1 MRTKIY
7 ALCGLLSASMTVM
20 TAQDVVNGGFETWKE
35 TAGSSYAP
43 SNGELTP
50 AQRPGIE
57 PEGWNGSSVNQ
68 MGVTKELVTKGGD
81 ENDAHVV
88 ITSDFV
94 GLDLGFTKIGSNAP
108 GYLTFGNPWVFADIS
123 NISNSDGGTFGGMEY
138 GLKPDALT
146 LSFKRTFG
154 EEDTEKAEKAH
165 IIAYLWNGTFTSTIS
180 GNTEVQDADRAVLGM
195 SEATGDGKLIASVD
209 YEING
214 EYTNWQSATIPL
226 EYVEANIDE
235 TPTKM
240 NIVLSS
246 ADYWTRGNIKA
257 GNVLEVDDV
266 HYLFYSKLTDIKVGG
281 TSITGF
287 DSDTYA
293 YKMQGYDLP
302 SADEIEAMTVSPF
315 ATTEVTVDE
324 ANAAINIVVTNQGGT
339 DTDGRQSHTYTLLY
353 NPTVATQDLFNGSFE
368 AWDEAA
374 GYSFTSSNG
383 ALVPALRP
391 GTEPTGWQ
399 GSSVNQFE
407 LVKEELVTRGGDENN
422 AYAVMT
428 NTYVGMLGM
437 GSNAPAYLTYGDP
450 WLYISI
456 FDIASCDGGTFG
468 GAAYGYRPDALALSY
483 RRTFGEEDT
492 EKAEKAHV
500 IAYLWNGTF
509 TSTIA
514 GETEVNDADRAVLGM
529 TESTGD
535 GKLIA
540 SVDYEIAGEQTEW
553 QEVVIPLQYVE
564 ENAGEVP
571 TKMNVIL
578 SSADYWSRPDIKA
591 GNVLEAD
598 DVRFVFNSRLEGIE
612 IDGEALDGFD
622 SDTYEYTINGTLP
635 SMEDV
640 EAVAMSQ
647 FASIDITTDEAEG
660 TFIITVGNQGGA
672 DVDGETAH
680 TYVLTFDG
688 GNGVA
693 SAEASDAKVTAHD
706 GAIHVTAPETVAVE
720 VTDLAGRTVLVTEV
734 NAGTTALDVPTGFY
748 VVRTGAQ
755 AVKVLVD

>member
-7 ALCGLLSASMTVM
+7 ALCGLLSASMTVV
-20 TAQDVVNGGFETWKE
+20 TAQDVVNGDFETWKE
-35 TAGSSYAP
+35 AAGSSYVP
-43 SNGELTP
+43 SGGELTTT
-50 AQRPGIE
+50 QRPGIE

-68 MGVTKELVTKGGD
+68 MSVTKELVTKGGND
-81 ENDAHVV
+81 NDAHVV

-94 GLDLGFTKIGSNAP
+94 GVSIGSWSMGSNAP
-108 GYLTFGNPWVFADIS
+108 GYITLGNPWVYATIPVE
-123 NISNSDGGTFGGMEY
+123 NSDGGTFGGMEY
-138 GLKPDALT
+138 GFKPDALS

-180 GNTEVQDADRAVLGM
+180 DNTQVQDADRAILGKTA
-195 SEATGDGKLIASVD
+195 ATGDGKLIASVD
-209 YEING
+209 YEITG
-214 EYTNWQSATIPL
+214 EYSEWEDVTIPL
-226 EYVEANIDE
+226 EYVDANAGE

-281 TSITGF
+281 TSVEGF
-287 DSDTYA
+287 DGDTYT
-293 YKMQGYDLP
+293 YKVQSYDLP
-302 SADEIEAMTVSPF
+302 TAEEVEAVTASPF
-315 ATTEVTVDE
+315 ADTEVTVDE
-324 ANAAINIVVTNQGGT
+324 ANATVSIVVTNQGGT
-339 DTDGRQSHTYTLLY
+339 DADGKQSHTYTLLY
-353 NPTVATQDLFNGSFE
+353 NTTMEGQDLYNGDFE
-368 AWDEAA
+368 LWDEAA
-374 GYSFTSSNG
+374 GYSFTSAEKTLS
-383 ALVPALRP
+383 PALRP
-391 GTEPTGWQ
+391 GVEPTGWQ
-399 GSSVNQFE
+399 GSSVNQFG
-407 LVKEELVTRGGDENN
+407 LVQEELVTRGGDDDN

-428 NTYVGMLGM
+428 NKFVGISVL

-450 WLYISI
+450 WLYIDMTDLSK
-456 FDIASCDGGTFG
+456 CDGGTFG
-468 GAAYGYRPDALALSY
+468 GTAYGYRPDALALSY

-529 TESTGD
+529 SESTGD

-540 SVDYEIAGEQTEW
+540 SVDYEIEGEQAEW

-571 TKMNVIL
+571 TKMNVII
-578 SSADYWSRPDIKA
+578 SSAEYWSRPDIKA

-647 FASIDITTDEAEG
+647 FASIDITTDEADG